1 MTPDPKILYWTGA
14 LANFFAVVVFAL
26 LGVRR
31 IRARAVRAHR
41 RLMVTAASLVGLFL
55 VSYLLK
61 VSFLGRE
68 ELGLWSS
75 GRVAVLYLH
84 ETCILIMLLAGATAG
99 YHAFRFRRSLPADP
113 MLPPEDSAR
122 GRRRWHRRAGWT
134 AVVASALA
142 FVTAVFV
149 LVGMYTAIPGTRDG
163 SNQVARSLP

>member
-1 MTPDPKILYWTGA
+1 MTPDPKLLYWTGA

-31 IRARAVRAHR
+31 IRAGAVRSHR

-68 ELGLWSS
+68 DLGLWST

-84 ETCILIMLLAGATAG
+84 ETCILIMLLTGATAG
-99 YHAFRFRRSLPADP
+99 THAYRFRRSLPAGS
-113 MLPPEDSAR
+113 MLPPEASAR
-122 GRRRWHRRAGWT
+122 RERRWHRRAGWT
-134 AVVASALA
+134 AVVASGLA
-142 FVTAVFV
+142 FVTAAFV
-149 LVGMYTAIPGTRDG
+149 LMGMYTA
-163 SNQVARSLP
+163 RSFS